1 MFGSNNS
8 RRLKPEELHVNKLAQ
23 PDWSTGNENQLAA
36 GDIVLCTEGLAQILK
51 VRGKTGDGSRLLELR
66 LVEGDQHPF
75 YAAASNV
82 LMKPRVEAEVGD

>member
-23 PDWSTGNENQLAA
+23 PDWLAGNENALAA
-36 GDIVLCTEGLAQILK
+36 GDVVLCTEGLAHVLK
-51 VRGKTGDGSRLLELR
+51 VRGKTGDGSRLLELK
-66 LVEGDQHPF
+66 LVEGDPHPF

-82 LMKPRVEAEVGD
+82 LVNPNKVTAE